1 MDLKQSIIK
10 TLAYFDI
17 FDYPLTK
24 EELFR
29 YLYTEDMQV
38 RDYTGFLD
46 QLEQFNINNKDGFY
60 FLPGREDNI
69 VERQSKI
76 KLIEKKM
83 KIGYRG
89 IKKLRWIP
97 FLRAVFVCNTV
108 ASGSVDENSDIDLFI
123 ITNTKRLWLVRFFA
137 TVTLKLF
144 GLRTS
149 GRQVKDKIC
158 LSFYVAED
166 SLNLESVTISTSDIY
181 MMYWISQLI
190 PIYDPEN
197 YLESIGKE
205 NNWIRKYLPNA
216 LQNYEMIFK
225 YKLIDGKVSGKIKK
239 ILEKL
244 WTGSY
249 GDLMDNQAKGMQQA
263 KLKMSFMDLEKEDGT
278 KVILNDK
285 MLKFH
290 KNDRREEYKNKW
302 EENYKRYVA

>member
-1 MDLKQSIIK
+1 MIIMDLKQSIIK

-166 SLNLESVTISTSDIY
+166 SLKYQTIFSTKLKELGYSFDIAENGLAALELYKKNQYDLIFMDCDMPVMDGFLSTDLIRAWEIKHNLSRCPII
-181 MMYWISQLI
+181 IASQLI
-190 PIYDPEN
+190 T
-197 YLESIGKE
+197 
-205 NNWIRKYLPNA
+205 
-216 LQNYEMIFK
+216 YEDIEL
-225 YKLIDGKVSGKIKK
+225 YKDSGMDDCIPKPFSFDDLLDVFRVWLKK
-239 ILEKL
+239 
-244 WTGSY
+244 
-249 GDLMDNQAKGMQQA
+249 GD
-263 KLKMSFMDLEKEDGT
+263 
-278 KVILNDK
+278 
-285 MLKFH
+285 
-290 KNDRREEYKNKW
+290 
-302 EENYKRYVA
+302 